1 MALILVS
8 AYHAVGTTDDP
19 LFQCLQDPDYDY
31 LLKIIE
37 QGLPPAKTPQHVII
51 VGAGAAGLTA
61 AKFLEDAGHK
71 VGYEKEANIVFLSA
85 DR

>member
-8 AYHAVGTTDDP
+8 AYHAVGTTDDA
-19 LFQCLQDPDYDY
+19 LVKCLQDPDYDY
-31 LLKIIE
+31 LLKITE
-37 QGLPPAKTPQHVII
+37 QGLPLTKTPQHVII

-71 VGYEKEANIVFLSA
+71 VQ
-85 DR
+85 